1 MPSFLIWSK
10 NAWISCLSASGI
22 GLSKVYMFFRSTR
35 FSYDTIS
42 LHSEYKKS
50 RWSVIIRSSHWFRN
64 FEREL
69 HRHKLRNNW
78 WFGKPFKRLKHR
90 SMLKWFDLF
99 RSTLFHSR
107 FVVQNY
113 NFIKLNI
120 LPDVQELLRTF
131 ILVFKF
137 LDDFL
142 HVLADWTSL

>member
-1 MPSFLIWSK
+1 
-10 NAWISCLSASGI
+10 
-22 GLSKVYMFFRSTR
+22 
-35 FSYDTIS
+35 
-42 LHSEYKKS
+42 
-50 RWSVIIRSSHWFRN
+50 
-64 FEREL
+64 
-69 HRHKLRNNW
+69 
-78 WFGKPFKRLKHR
+78 
-90 SMLKWFDLF
+90 MLKWFDLF

-142 HVLADWTSL
+142 HVLAD